1 MRILIKWQ
9 RLASG
14 FPDHKWRLCLCYVYV
29 VLAECLRCVCIDQG
43 CAYVVFALSLC
54 WSRSCSHHACV
65 VLALIEVVQSSDRWC
80 NASGCCIVMWEKK
93 WIWQK
98 RWTNPLRWRLAICQ
112 QWWWFHY
119 KGAVRRI
126 WIDYEFLKGG
136 EPKVLENVVLWLV
149 QKYRLKKKT
158 ARMKLCID
166 HLRLTSHEQWVW
178 FCCFQYLS
186 NLFDDGDVAR
196 QNDWTEVEWVI
207 DGLLTECMLPIAP
220 SVSAYV

>member
-43 CAYVVFALSLC
+43 CAYVVFALCLC
-54 WSRSCSHHACV
+54 WSRSCLHRACV

-98 RWTNPLRWRLAICQ
+98 RWTNPLCWRLAICQ

-119 KGAVRRI
+119 KGAVVDEKIMNRSSSSYCVTR
-126 WIDYEFLKGG
+126 
-136 EPKVLENVVLWLV
+136 LWF
-149 QKYRLKKKT
+149 Y
-158 ARMKLCID
+158 
-166 HLRLTSHEQWVW
+166 
-178 FCCFQYLS
+178 CFQYLS